1 MNIEFLQCNELKMA
15 EKYCWVITQVV
26 RQTCLGQSGYTVL
39 EYGFQV
45 DILVYTYV
53 VDHMYTEF

>member
-1 MNIEFLQCNELKMA
+1 
-15 EKYCWVITQVV
+15 
-26 RQTCLGQSGYTVL
+26 L

-53 VDHMYTEF
+53 VDHMYTKFWLAENLNCSVSCIS